1 MPIPDY
7 QTLMLP
13 TLKLGATGEIKLKD
27 AYTILSEE
35 FNLSEDE
42 RQHLLPSGKM
52 TTIRNRVAW
61 AVVYLVKAGLLMR
74 PKRGLFTI
82 TDRGKGVLSKNPVHI
97 NAKFLK
103 QYPEFVK
110 FTNAKTVKTDSGKKE
125 IIGHDVIETPEERID
140 SAYQEIVADIK
151 SELLSK
157 ILEASPEFF
166 ERLIVNLLVAM
177 GYGGSSV
184 EAGKHLG
191 KSGDNGIDGVIKE
204 DKLGLDMIYVQAKR
218 YAPKNSIGRP
228 AINGF
233 VGSLVGFGANK
244 GVFVTTSSFSK
255 HAYGYAENVPQRIIL
270 IDGEKLTSLMLEH
283 NVGVRIN
290 QSIELKRVDED
301 FFMED

>member
-13 TLKLGATGEIKLKD
+13 TLKLGATGEIQLKD

-61 AVVYLVKAGLLMR
+61 AVVYLVKAGLLIR

-110 FTNAKTVKTDSGKKE
+110 FTSAKTVKTDSGKKE
-125 IIGHDVIETPEERID
+125 IIGDDVIETPEERID

-151 SELLSK
+151 TELLSK
-157 ILEASPEFF
+157 ILESSPEFF

-218 YAPKNSIGRP
+218 YATDNLVGRP
-228 AINGF
+228 AVQGF
-233 VGSLVGFGANK
+233 AGSLIGFGANK

-255 HAYGYAENVPQRIIL
+255 HAYDYAENVPQRIIL

-283 NVGVRIN
+283 NVGVRVN
-290 QSIELKRVDED
+290 QNIELKKIDED
-301 FFMED
+301 YFIDE